1 MFFAQV
7 LTLEHIY
14 LVKNPPIFHHQ
25 NKYSFNI
32 RRFLYYCKRKET
44 RIKNQFTME
53 TKKYTTHPSF
63 WMRLA
68 ANIII
73 WTYLILAFY
82 LSGKTIKDSTD
93 ILLIVLISIFLVIF
107 LVDLIQCGLA
117 WQSYLEVSSKGVK
130 MKGCAK
136 RIPVNKNENINDI
149 FIPWGDIEEI
159 KGWIG
164 YPVLILKTG
173 DTIKLTKEIDI
184 NGRTLQKDFEKFKA
198 IQRQKELELENEPKQ
213 LKDEIISVISEVDD
227 KGKV

>member
-1 MFFAQV
+1 M
-7 LTLEHIY
+7 
-14 LVKNPPIFHHQ
+14 K
-25 NKYSFNI
+25 
-32 RRFLYYCKRKET
+32 
-44 RIKNQFTME
+44 

-73 WTYLILAFY
+73 WAYLILAFY

-117 WQSYLEVSSKGVK
+117 WQSYLEVSNKGVK

-136 RIPVNKNENINDI
+136 RITVNKNENIDDI
-149 FIPWGDIEEI
+149 FIPWRDIEEI

-173 DTIKLTKEIDI
+173 ETIKLTKGIDI
-184 NGRTLQKDFEKFKA
+184 NGRTLQKDFEKYKA
-198 IQRQKELELENEPKQ
+198 IQRQKEPELENEPEQ

-227 KGKV
+227 KDKI